1 MDSGLLIINNSRHI
15 FCVYQKTPKLPYLNQ
30 FILDFSS
37 DYSGYYYFTIK
48 RDMMLIHDDNWWI
61 SRNNDFSER
70 ITKILNFKEYNH
82 EVKAELFKIE

>member
-1 MDSGLLIINNSRHI
+1 
-15 FCVYQKTPKLPYLNQ
+15 
-30 FILDFSS
+30 
-37 DYSGYYYFTIK
+37 
-48 RDMMLIHDDNWWI
+48 MMLIHDDNWWI